1 MIKILIID
9 DVKDHVT
16 VVKTLLEHHFDDYKV
31 ITVGSGTEGVEL
43 AIKERPELVLLNID
57 TSANDSL
64 DGFEICRILKEN
76 PATSMISI
84 ILMIDLK
91 NETVSYD
98 RGLALGANGFLSLPI
113 IKAELI
119 AMVNVVLRLKKS
131 EDILRNSHNNTGE
144 ELPPLKT
151 GYEELFNSIIDGLFL
166 CDHKGRII
174 DVNRR
179 GTEYFDLPKG
189 AILNL
194 KFFDYIE
201 GDEIEKFIKGGTS
214 GTIRVETE
222 FLLPTGSFPVE
233 INGSLITF
241 MERPA
246 FMAVVRDISTRK
258 AAEQGRN
265 DELKFLEKLI
275 NSFGSSII
283 VVDSNGV
290 IRSCNSSG
298 VLFLGRDRDSIIGES
313 LVELADDFENY
324 LKLYQNQGEAER
336 SLYLHRQRFKLAH
349 LAGNSYDIFISP
361 FGTAAEKSYTV
372 IKIDDNSNYNKLEG
386 STVQEQLMQSY
397 SHFSRGLAH
406 DLNNILTGINT
417 VVSLMR
423 LDMERGGEIDLN
435 EYLGTIEVSGRR
447 ATDIVKELRSIA
459 RRDKLALARVELNRS
474 IDNVVK
480 ICNNSFDA
488 SVSIKVDFRIDNPL
502 VEAELTGIEQV
513 IFNICLNSAHAM
525 TIMRE
530 KGERWGGFITIKTG
544 RFYADSY
551 YCLNHPGVEERE
563 YIKLSIID
571 TGVGVEREQIQ
582 KIFEP
587 FFTTKDKGVGK
598 GLGLSVAYNIVK
610 QHKGFIEFDS
620 KKGEGTAVNIYLPE
634 YKDSS
639 GKAGRSEG
647 APTLATGEG
656 SVLVV
661 DSEELVRKLAA
672 SILKKCGYTVFSTD
686 TGSEALEII
695 EREQIRL
702 VLLDVSIK
710 DPASDDIVTRIKGG
724 AKDVKVLLSSGFIR
738 DDRINSYMEQGC
750 DGFLEKPF
758 NVRQLSNIVKE
769 TLEKE

>member
-1 MIKILIID
+1 MIKILAID
-9 DVKDHVT
+9 DVKNNIT
-16 VVKTLLEHHFDDYKV
+16 VVKTLLEHHFDDCEV
-31 ITVGSGTEGVEL
+31 ISAGSGTEGVEM
-43 AIKERPELVLLNID
+43 AIKERPQLVLLNID
-57 TSANDSL
+57 ISAGDSL
-64 DGFEICRILKEN
+64 DGYEICRILKGN
-76 PATSMISI
+76 PATSEISI
-84 ILMIDLK
+84 ILLIDMK

-98 RGLALGANGFLSLPI
+98 RGLALGANAFLSLPI

-119 AMVNVVLRLKKS
+119 AMVNVVLRMKKS
-131 EDILRNSHNNTGE
+131 EDILRNSPDSISE
-144 ELPPLKT
+144 ELSPLKN
-151 GYEELFNSIIDGLFL
+151 GYEELFNSVIDGLFL
-166 CDHKGRII
+166 CNSKGKII

-201 GDEIEKFIKGGTS
+201 GDEIEKFIKGADS
-214 GTIRVETE
+214 GTIRVETD
-222 FLLPTGSFPVE
+222 FILPTGAFPVE
-233 INGSLITF
+233 INGSLITY

-246 FMAVVRDISTRK
+246 FLAVVRDISARK
-258 AAEQGRN
+258 AEEQGRN
-265 DELKFLEKLI
+265 DELKFLERLL
-275 NSFGSSII
+275 NSFGSAII
-283 VVDSNGV
+283 VVDAGGV

-298 VLFLGRDRDSIIGES
+298 ALFLGRDREAIIGES
-313 LVELADDFENY
+313 LTHLAADFEIY
-324 LKLYQNQGEAER
+324 LKLYENRGEDER
-336 SLYLHRQRFKLAH
+336 PLYLHRQRFKLAH

-361 FGTAAEKSYTV
+361 FGTNAEQSYTV
-372 IKIDDNSNYNKLEG
+372 FKIDDNSNYNKLEG
-386 STVQEQLMQSY
+386 STVQELMMQSY

-423 LDMERGGEIDLN
+423 LDMERGGEINMN
-435 EYLGTIEVSGRR
+435 EYLGTIEVSGSR
-447 ATDIVKELRSIA
+447 ATDIVKQLRSIA
-459 RRDKLALARVELNRS
+459 RRDKLSLARVELNRS

-488 SVSIKVDFRIDNPL
+488 SVSIKVNLSVDNPL
-502 VEAELTGIEQV
+502 IEAELTGIEQV

-530 KGERWGGFITIKTG
+530 EGERQGGIITIKTG
-544 RFYADSY
+544 RFYADRY
-551 YCLNHPGVEERE
+551 YCLNHPGVEEKE
-563 YIKLSIID
+563 YIKLSIVD
-571 TGVGVEREQIQ
+571 TGVGVDSEQIQ

-587 FFTTKDKGVGK
+587 FYSTKDKGIGK
-598 GLGLSVAYNIVK
+598 GMGLSVAYNIVK

-620 KKGEGTAVNIYLPE
+620 KKGEGTVVNIYLPE
-634 YKDSS
+634 YKDAA
-639 GKAGRSEG
+639 GKAGRKDG
-647 APTLATGEG
+647 AATLATGEG

-695 EREQIRL
+695 EREQIKL
-702 VLLDVSIK
+702 VLLDVSIN

-724 AKDVKVLLSSGFIR
+724 PKDVKVLLSSGFIR

-769 TLEKE
+769 TLEKD